1 MKKVTIVGAGVA
13 GMSAALRLLERGFHV
28 TLYEQDDFV
37 GGMLHSYWDEVTQTR
52 REHSYHMFPNFY
64 FNFWT
69 IAEQIGIQ
77 NNFTP
82 REAFRFLRGD
92 ELDRLPA
99 MFNPS
104 GPQDFLRNMD
114 SGAAPPPDLFIY
126 MYSMIDMLAE
136 PEHKHDL
143 LDTYS
148 VNGFLHSRPY
158 MTRIAAD
165 LHQTLWET
173 VWAISSYQASAKSYR
188 TFVKYTNRYSV
199 PEFFLLAGNK
209 WEYLMEPWLDTLEA
223 FNKVGEEKQFER
235 KMLHRLTKV
244 VPDPKKS
251 RIASLEFDIVNRSPS
266 VNDTWE
272 VTDTVTHDVSGE
284 DVILAV
290 TPGAIKRLVKDEFYD
305 AAPHLGEVQYLQA
318 EPMGALQLY
327 LNCHLAKLPKD
338 VTDFEGAKYYM
349 TFLDYTQLWRDI
361 KHSGKDHE
369 PPNTFL
375 YVTCSDV
382 VSLLSVPPEKRYPKG
397 HKLEYQLILDLK
409 HPTTAIEYVL
419 NEVLEHLPVTLE
431 HIDLRKTAFDMNTGE
446 ELFANM
452 VGSWERRPETETPLH
467 NLWMAGTY
475 VKNLMDVST
484 IEGAVMS
491 GLNAAEAIRAKRAP
505 KQPAITVLEPRAFP
519 PELFQALKLA
529 WAPLVASA
537 KMWSEANQLLGKYGD
552 GWEETQR
559 KIIKAGVKA
568 LEPYMGRKPN
578 PPKYLGPI
586 NWTNSVRDLPEG
598 HPLAT
603 GPIYWNYDE
612 KGYRKHAG
620 KKTHGEIVQ
629 SSSGQKTGNKQKP
642 PG

>member
-1 MKKVTIVGAGVA
+1 MKKVAIVGAGVA

-37 GGMLHSYWDEVTQTR
+37 GGMLHSYRDKVTGTR

-64 FNFWT
+64 FNFWK
-69 IAEQIGIQ
+69 IAEEIGIK

-209 WEYLMEPWLDTLEA
+209 WDYLMKPWLDKLES
-223 FNKVGEEKQFER
+223 FDRFEL
-235 KMLHRLTKV
+235 KPLHRLAKV
-244 VPDPKKS
+244 VPDKDGK
-251 RIASLEFDIVNRSPS
+251 RIARLEFDIVNRSPS
-266 VNDTWE
+266 VNDSW
-272 VTDTVTHDVSGE
+272 DVE
-284 DVILAV
+284 DKCAVDVGNDAVVMAV
-290 TPGAIKRLVKDEFYD
+290 TPGAIKRLLRDEFYD
-305 AAPHLGEVQYLQA
+305 AAPHLGEVQYLEA
-318 EPMGALQLY
+318 EPMGALQFY
-327 LNCHLAKLPKD
+327 LKCHIDKLPKD

-361 KHSGKDHE
+361 GEHTAPGEKPD
-369 PPNTFL
+369 TFL

-382 VSLLSVPPEKRYPKG
+382 VSLLSIPPEKRHPEG
-397 HKLEYQLILDLK
+397 HKKEHQLILDLD

-419 NEVLEHLPVTLE
+419 NEVMQHLPVDLDD
-431 HIDLRKTAFDMNTGE
+431 IDLRKTAFDMNTGE

-452 VGSWERRPETETPLH
+452 VGSWERRPDTETPLE

-475 VKNLMDVST
+475 VKNIMDVST
-484 IEGAVMS
+484 IEGAVIS
-491 GLNAAEAIRAKRAP
+491 GLNAAECIRARHAKKSDP
-505 KQPAITVLEPRAFP
+505 VTVLEPEAFP
-519 PELFQALKLA
+519 VELFQALKLA
-529 WAPLVASA
+529 WAPLAASA
-537 KMWSEANQLLGKYGD
+537 KMWSEANTVMGRYGSSWD
-552 GWEETQR
+552 ETQR

-568 LEPYMGRKPN
+568 LEPFMGRKPN
-578 PPKYLGPI
+578 PPHYLGPI
-586 NWTNSVRDLPEG
+586 NWTNSVRNLPRD
-598 HPLAT
+598 HPLAI

-612 KGYRKHAG
+612 NGFRKHG
-620 KKTHGEIVQ
+620 GGHHKKKHGVKLQ
-629 SSSGQKTGNKQKP
+629 SGSEHDKG
-642 PG
+642 

>member
-1 MKKVTIVGAGVA
+1 MKRVTIVGAGVA

-37 GGMLHSYWDEVTQTR
+37 GGMLHSYEDAVTGTR

-69 IAEQIGIQ
+69 IAEQIGIK

-136 PEHKHDL
+136 PSEKHDL
-143 LDTYS
+143 LDKYS

-173 VWAISSYQASAKSYR
+173 VWAISSYQASARSYR

-209 WEYLMEPWLDTLEA
+209 WQYLMEPWLHKL
-223 FNKVGEEKQFER
+223 FEY
-235 KMLHRLTKV
+235 KNFEIKLKHRLTKV
-244 VPDPKKS
+244 TPDKSGS
-251 RIASLEFDIVNRSPS
+251 RIAALDFDLVDRSPS
-266 VNDTWE
+266 VNDCWE
-272 VTDTVTHDVSGE
+272 VEGQETVDVSG
-284 DVILAV
+284 DSVILAV
-290 TPGAIKRLVKDEFYD
+290 TPGAIKKLLRDEFYD
-305 AAPHLGEVQYLQA
+305 AAPHLGEVQYLEA

-327 LNCHLAKLPKD
+327 LNCHIDKLPKD

-361 KHSGKDHE
+361 ERQTPPGEK
-369 PPNTFL
+369 PNTFL

-382 VSLLSVPPEKRYPKG
+382 VSLLSVPPEKRYPAG
-397 HKLEYQLILDLK
+397 HEKEYQLILDLD

-419 NEVLEHLPVTLE
+419 NEVMQHLPVDLDD
-431 HIDLRKTAFDMNTGE
+431 INLRKTAFDMNTGE

-452 VGSWERRPETETPLH
+452 VGSWDRRPDTDTPLE

-484 IEGAVMS
+484 IEGAVIS
-491 GLNAAEAIRAKRAP
+491 GLNAAEAIRARHAP
-505 KQPAITVLEPRAFP
+505 KSDPITVLEPEAFP
-519 PELFQALKLA
+519 IELFQALKVA
-529 WAPLVASA
+529 WAPLAATA
-537 KMWSEANQLLGKYGD
+537 KMWSEANTVMGKYGN
-552 GWEETQR
+552 GWEDMQR
-559 KIIKAGVKA
+559 KFLKAAVQA
-568 LEPYMGRKPN
+568 LEPLMGRKPN
-578 PPKYLGPI
+578 PPHYLGPI
-586 NWTNSVRDLPEG
+586 NWTNSARNLPKG

-612 KGYRKHAG
+612 NGYRKHHG
-620 KKTHGEIVQ
+620 EGHKKTHGV
-629 SSSGQKTGNKQKP
+629 KTPKSAP
-642 PG
+642 PKK

>member
-37 GGMLHSYWDEVTQTR
+37 GGMLHSYEDEVTGTR

-64 FNFWT
+64 FNFFT
-69 IAEQIGIQ
+69 IAEEIGIK

-82 REAFRFLRGD
+82 REAFRFLKGD

-126 MYSMIDMLAE
+126 MYSMIDMLSE
-136 PEHKHDL
+136 PEHKQDL
-143 LDTYS
+143 LDKYS

-209 WEYLMEPWLDTLEA
+209 WDYLMKPWLEKLEG
-223 FNKVGEEKQFER
+223 FGEKHFVR
-235 KMLHRLTKV
+235 KKLHRLTKV
-244 VPDPKKS
+244 VPNKDGT
-251 RIASLEFDIVNRSPS
+251 RIASLEFDEVDRSPS
-266 VNDTWE
+266 VNECWE
-272 VTDTVTHDVSGE
+272 VLNHQTVDVSK
-284 DVILAV
+284 DQVILAV
-290 TPGAIKRLVKDEFYD
+290 TPGAVKRLLTDKFYD
-305 AAPHLGEVQYLQA
+305 AAPHLGEVQYLEA

-327 LNCHLAKLPKD
+327 LNCHIDKLPKD
-338 VTDFEGAKYYM
+338 VTDFVGAKYYM

-361 KHSGKDHE
+361 RHST
-369 PPNTFL
+369 PPGEKPDTFL

-382 VSLLSVPPEKRYPKG
+382 VSLLSVPPEKRHPKG
-397 HKLEYQLILDLK
+397 HKHENQLILDLD

-419 NEVLEHLPVTLE
+419 NEVMQHLPVE
-431 HIDLRKTAFDMNTGE
+431 IEDIDLRKTAFDMNTGE

-452 VGSWERRPETETPLH
+452 VGSWERRPETETPIE
-467 NLWMAGTY
+467 NLFMAGTY
-475 VKNLMDVST
+475 VKNIMDVST
-484 IEGAVMS
+484 IEGGVIS
-491 GLNAAEAIRAKRAP
+491 GLNAAEAIRSRHAP
-505 KQPAITVLEPRAFP
+505 KSEPIVVLEPEAFP
-519 PELFQALKLA
+519 VELFQALKVA
-529 WAPLVASA
+529 WAPMAASA
-537 KMWSEANQLLGKYGD
+537 KLWSEANGVMGRYGS

-559 KIIKAGVKA
+559 KFIKAAVQA
-568 LEPYMGRKPN
+568 LEPFMGRKPN
-578 PPKYLGPI
+578 PPHYLGPI
-586 NWTNSVRDLPEG
+586 NWTNSVRNLPKG

-612 KGYRKHAG
+612 KGYRKHHG
-620 KKTHGEIVQ
+620 KKHGVKVKG
-629 SSSGQKTGNKQKP
+629 SRV
-642 PG
+642 

>member
-1 MKKVTIVGAGVA
+1 MKTVTIVGAGVA

-28 TLYEQDDFV
+28 TLYEQDEFV
-37 GGMLHSYWDEVTQTR
+37 GGMLHSYWDEVTRTR

-69 IAEQIGIQ
+69 IAEQIGIK

-114 SGAAPPPDLFIY
+114 SEAAPAPDLFIY

-136 PEHKHDL
+136 PEHQHDL
-143 LDTYS
+143 LDKYS

-158 MTRIAAD
+158 MTRTAAD

-209 WEYLMEPWLDTLEA
+209 WEYLMEPWLKTLES
-223 FNKVGEEKQFER
+223 FNEPGKEKRFEL
-235 KMLHRLTKV
+235 MPLHRLSKVLPNEKRTK
-244 VPDPKKS
+244 
-251 RIASLEFDIVNRSPS
+251 IAKLEFDIVNRSPS
-266 VNDTWE
+266 VNDSWKT
-272 VTDTVTHDVSGE
+272 TDTKEVDVSH
-284 DVILAV
+284 DSVILAV
-290 TPGAIKRLVKDEFYD
+290 TPGAIKRLLTDEFYD
-305 AAPHLGEVQYLQA
+305 AAPHLGEVQYLEA

-327 LNCHLAKLPKD
+327 LNCHIAKLPKD

-361 KHSGKDHE
+361 RHDTPAGQK
-369 PPNTFL
+369 PNTFL

-382 VSLLSVPPEKRYPKG
+382 VSLLSVPAEKRHPKG
-397 HKLEYQLILDLK
+397 HKHEYELILDLD

-419 NEVLEHLPVTLE
+419 REVMQHLPVELKD
-431 HIDLRKTAFDMNTGE
+431 IDLRKTAFDMNTGE

-452 VGSWERRPETETPLH
+452 VGSWERRPDTETPLE

-484 IEGAVMS
+484 IEGAVIS
-491 GLNAAEAIRAKRAP
+491 GLNAAEAIRARRAP
-505 KQPAITVLEPRAFP
+505 RAEPIAVLEPESFP

-529 WAPLVASA
+529 WAPLAASA
-537 KMWSEANQLLGKYGD
+537 KLWSEANTTMGRYGS
-552 GWEETQR
+552 GWEEMQR
-559 KIIKAGVKA
+559 KFIKAAVKA
-568 LEPYMGRKPN
+568 LQPFMGRKPN
-578 PPKYLGPI
+578 PPQYLGPI
-586 NWTNSVRDLPEG
+586 NWTNSVRNLPKG

-603 GPIYWNYDE
+603 GPIYWNYDD
-612 KGYRKHAG
+612 KGFRKHKGDG
-620 KKTHGEIVQ
+620 KKVYGEK
-629 SSSGQKTGNKQKP
+629 S
-642 PG
+642 